1 MGLVVVGSEWIGLFR
16 MTMLTVTSKY
26 IVLRLKNVLNYKR
39 SFGKTISPFF
49 HKPLCA
55 YSMSCHG
62 ASQYRLRILALL
74 LHTLPEFFTIND
86 NQLK

>member
-1 MGLVVVGSEWIGLFR
+1 
-16 MTMLTVTSKY
+16 MTIMTATNKY
-26 IVLRLKNVLNYKR
+26 VVLRLKNGLNYKR
-39 SFGKTISPFF
+39 SFRKTISLLF